1 MSENPKVSIIMP
13 SLNVEKYIEQCILSA
28 INQSMR
34 EIEIICIDAGSTDKT
49 LNIIEKYA
57 SMDDRIVIIHSDV
70 RSYGYQVNVGIQ
82 KARGEYIA
90 ILETDDWVH
99 EKMYETL
106 YESAEINNLD
116 YVAAD
121 FDFVYELREEKIC
134 RYRFNQ
140 FSRKSLMY
148 GRVLSQDD
156 INKLRTSDY
165 VLWKGIY
172 NRNFLLM
179 NRIILHESPKA
190 AYQDMGFLQQV
201 KTYAT
206 RAMYI
211 DESFYR
217 YRIGRAGSSTCSM
230 DGLLFYMNEFMW
242 LNSELK
248 LIDNMSDIQITYY
261 FHTMSIA
268 FLLKYKELLR
278 KLNWNYKDKR
288 LTVPYSWFANQLG
301 GAISD
306 CIITEAIYDVKIWN
320 ELKCLIKSEENYA
333 SAIKDKYENDMK
345 NYMIWEKSIQRKKV
359 IVFGCGKIGLRT
371 LRVCDVR
378 NINIEF
384 FADNNK
390 YIQEKGYNGYKVLS
404 VSEIKTLVSMDDYI
418 IVIAVKNKKNE
429 ILEQLRNNNI
439 VCSVVD
445 YPSDIVIT

>member
-106 YESAEINNLD
+106 YKSAKKNSLD

-121 FDFVYELREEKIC
+121 FDFVYELRGEKIC

-172 NRNFLLM
+172 DRKFLLK

-206 RAMYI
+206 RAMYL

-217 YRIGRAGSSTCSM
+217 YRIGRAESSTCSLA
-230 DGLLFYMNEFMW
+230 GLLFYMNEFIW
-242 LNSELK
+242 INNELK
-248 LIDNMSDIQITYY
+248 LIDNMADIQKTYY

-268 FLLKYKELLR
+268 FLLKYKELLP
-278 KLNWNYKDKR
+278 KLNWEYRDRR
-288 LTVPYSWFANQLG
+288 LAEPYVWFANQLDE
-301 GAISD
+301 AISD
-306 CIITEAIYDVKIWN
+306 GIITDAIYSVNEWN
-320 ELKCLIKSEENYA
+320 ELKCLIKSDEDYVA
-333 SAIKDKYENDMK
+333 AIKNKYENDM
-345 NYMIWEKSIQRKKV
+345 NSYITWEKSLQGKKV
-359 IVFGCGKIGLRT
+359 IIFGCGKIGLRT

-384 FADNNK
+384 FADNNDD
-390 YIQEKGYNGYKVLS
+390 IQEKGYNGYKVIGI
-404 VSEIKTLVSMDDYI
+404 SEIKALAPMDDYV

>member
-1 MSENPKVSIIMP
+1 MSENLKVSIIMP

-57 SMDDRIVIIHSDV
+57 RLDDRIVVIHSDV

-106 YESAEINNLD
+106 YKSAKKNSLD

-121 FDFVYELREEKIC
+121 FDFVYELRGEKIC

-172 NRNFLLM
+172 DRKFLLK

-206 RAMYI
+206 RAMYL
-211 DESFYR
+211 DESFYK
-217 YRIGRAGSSTCSM
+217 IGRA
-230 DGLLFYMNEFMW
+230 
-242 LNSELK
+242 
-248 LIDNMSDIQITYY
+248 
-261 FHTMSIA
+261 H
-268 FLLKYKELLR
+268 
-278 KLNWNYKDKR
+278 
-288 LTVPYSWFANQLG
+288 V
-301 GAISD
+301 
-306 CIITEAIYDVKIWN
+306 
-320 ELKCLIKSEENYA
+320 
-333 SAIKDKYENDMK
+333 
-345 NYMIWEKSIQRKKV
+345 
-359 IVFGCGKIGLRT
+359 
-371 LRVCDVR
+371 
-378 NINIEF
+378 
-384 FADNNK
+384 
-390 YIQEKGYNGYKVLS
+390 
-404 VSEIKTLVSMDDYI
+404 
-418 IVIAVKNKKNE
+418 
-429 ILEQLRNNNI
+429 
-439 VCSVVD
+439 
-445 YPSDIVIT
+445 

>member
-34 EIEIICIDAGSTDKT
+34 EIEIICIDAGSTDMT
-49 LNIIEKYA
+49 LNIIEQYA
-57 SMDDRIVIIHSDV
+57 RLDDRIIIIHSNV
-70 RSYGYQVNVGIQ
+70 RSYGYQVNIGIQ
-82 KARGEYIA
+82 KARGEYLA

-106 YESAEINNLD
+106 YESAKKNSLD

-121 FDFVYELREEKIC
+121 FDFVYELREKKIC

-140 FSRKSLMY
+140 FSKESRMY
-148 GRVLSQDD
+148 GCVLLQDD
-156 INKLRTSDY
+156 INKLRTVDY

-172 NRNFLLM
+172 NRDFLLK

-201 KTYAT
+201 KTFAT
-206 RAMYI
+206 RAMYL

-217 YRIGRAGSSTCSM
+217 YRIGRADSSTCSL
-230 DGLLFYMNEFMW
+230 DGLIFYMNEFMW
-242 LNSELK
+242 INSELK
-248 LIDNMSDIQITYY
+248 LIDNMSDIQKTYY
-261 FHTMSIA
+261 FQTMSVA

-278 KLNWNYKDKR
+278 KLNWDYKDKR
-288 LTVPYSWFANQLG
+288 LMVPYSWFANQLG
-301 GAISD
+301 KAISEG
-306 CIITEAIYDVKIWN
+306 IITKAIYSVDEWK
-320 ELKCLIKSEENYA
+320 ELECLIRSEKNYA
-333 SAIKDKYENDMK
+333 SSIKDKYEKDMK
-345 NYMIWEKSIQRKKV
+345 NYMIWEKSIQGKKV

-371 LRVCDVR
+371 LRVCDIR

-390 YIQEKGYNGYKVLS
+390 DIQEKGYNGYKVIG
-404 VSEIKTLVSMDDYI
+404 VNKIKKLAPMDDYV
-418 IVIAVKNKKNE
+418 IVIAVKDKKRE
-429 ILEQLRNNNI
+429 ILEQLRRDNI
-439 VCSVVD
+439 ICSIVD